1 MPLQVIGAGYGR
13 TGTASLKLALEQ
25 LGFGPCYHMTEVF
38 EHPES
43 VPLWVEAAKGN
54 PDWDTIFN
62 GYAACVDF
70 PACTHWRTLMD
81 VYPDA
86 KVILSMRDAGR
97 WFESVNETIMSPR
110 TYEFTRNSP
119 LLEMMQRNI
128 YDLFD
133 GRIFEREHMIDCFN
147 KHVQEVKDTVPPDR
161 LLVFEAKMGWA
172 PLCGFLGVAVPAHP
186 YPHVNTREDF
196 AKLFGAA
203 SSNEEIQERMQEA
216 AKSVYK
222 SKDTQGDMIA
232 SE

>member
-43 VPLWVEAAKGN
+43 VPMWVEAAKGN
-54 PDWDTIFN
+54 PDWNTIFN
-62 GYAACVDF
+62 GYKACVDF

-86 KVILSMRDAGR
+86 KVILSIRDAGR
-97 WFESVNETIMSPR
+97 WFDSVNETIMGPKVV
-110 TYEFTRNSP
+110 EFTRNSP
-119 LLEMMQRNI
+119 LWEMMKRNI

-133 GRIFEREHMIDCFN
+133 GRIDEREHMIDCFN
-147 KHVQEVKDTVPPDR
+147 RHVEEVKSTVPADR
-161 LLVFEAKMGWA
+161 LLVFEAKMGWQ
-172 PLCGFLGVAVPAHP
+172 PLCDFLGVNVPDHP

-196 AKLFGAA
+196 AKLFDNAG
-203 SSNEEIQERMQEA
+203 SNEEINERMQEA
-216 AKSVYK
+216 AKSVYEPK
-222 SKDTQGDMIA
+222 S
-232 SE
+232 

>member
-43 VPLWVEAAKGN
+43 VPMWVQAAKGN

-62 GYAACVDF
+62 GYKACVDF
-70 PACTHWRTLMD
+70 PACTHWRTLME
-81 VYPDA
+81 VYPQA

-97 WFESVNETIMSPR
+97 WFDSVNETIMSKK
-110 TYEFTRNSP
+110 TVEFTKNSP
-119 LLEMMQRNI
+119 LFEMMKRNI

-147 KHVQEVKDTVPPDR
+147 KHVQEVKSVVPAER
-161 LLVFEAKMGWA
+161 LLVFEAKMGWQ
-172 PLCGFLGVAVPAHP
+172 PLCDFLGVDVPGHP

-196 AKLFGAA
+196 AKLFDSVTSDAEV
-203 SSNEEIQERMQEA
+203 NDRLQEA
-216 AKSVYK
+216 AKSVLK
-222 SKDTQGDMIA
+222 PRS
-232 SE
+232 